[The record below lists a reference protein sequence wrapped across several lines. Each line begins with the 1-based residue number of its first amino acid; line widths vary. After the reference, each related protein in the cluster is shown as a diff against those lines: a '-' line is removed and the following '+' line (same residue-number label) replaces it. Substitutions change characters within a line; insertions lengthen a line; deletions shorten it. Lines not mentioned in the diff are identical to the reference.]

1 MLCHKIEKA
10 ELNLLWGISK
20 NRTINQKVEIT
31 EAVIFMEL
39 SNNEMPCCVK
49 LLVIV
54 QTCPKETGYI
64 N

>member
-1 MLCHKIEKA
+1 MLCHIIEKV
-10 ELNLLWGISK
+10 ELNVLWGVSK

-39 SNNEMPCCVK
+39 SNNETGCYVK